1 MQAVTT
7 AEPAV
12 PSLARGGFNRARI
25 RLSLDRTMLFVTLV
39 ALWELAGRY
48 WVDPVW
54 SSRPSLIGERLI
66 ALAQSGDLFI
76 HTWTT
81 LTEAALGLALA
92 FVVGLPIGMAMAH
105 YKYAN
110 EVAKPLV
117 MALYSL
123 PRVALAPLFIIWF
136 GIDLFSK
143 VFMAFSTVIFI
154 FMLNVHEG
162 LKTIDRDLLDL
173 FRTMRAPRLY
183 VFRKVILPSLVP
195 WLIASLRIGVGLALV
210 GAVVSE
216 LIGASAGLGWYIER
230 SAGRMDTTGV
240 FVGLVALGVI
250 AVAGNL
256 LVDALDRRFSSWR
269 PA

>member
-1 MQAVTT
+1 MSSTST
-7 AEPAV
+7 ADVAIVRPV
-12 PSLARGGFNRARI
+12 RCGLRSVRARLF
-25 RLSLDRTMLFVTLV
+25 RDRVLLFAVLV
-39 ALWELAGRY
+39 LLWELAGRY
-48 WVDPVW
+48 WVDPIW
-54 SSRPSLIGERLI
+54 CSRPSLIAERIVL
-66 ALAQSGDLFI
+66 LARSGDLYI
-76 HTWTT
+76 HVSTT

-92 FVVGLPIGMAMAH
+92 FVAGLPIGMAMAH

-110 EVAKPLV
+110 DVAQPLF

-173 FRTMRAPRLY
+173 FRTMRAPRVY
-183 VFRKVILPSLVP
+183 VLRKVILPSLVP
-195 WLIASLRIGVGLALV
+195 WLIAALRIGVGLALV

-216 LIGASAGLGWYIER
+216 LIGASVGLGWYIER

-240 FVGLVALGVI
+240 FVGLVSLGVI
-250 AVAGNL
+250 AVIGNL
-256 LVDALDRRFSSWR
+256 LVDVLDRRFSSWR
-269 PA
+269 PT

>member
-1 MQAVTT
+1 MTISTSVAATFSQG
-7 AEPAV
+7 EGRP
-12 PSLARGGFNRARI
+12 RARLL
-25 RLSLDRTMLFVTLV
+25 RDRILLFCALV
-39 ALWELAGRY
+39 LLWEVAGRY
-48 WVDPVW
+48 WLEPVW
-54 SSRPSLIGERLI
+54 ISRPSLISERL
-66 ALAQSGDLFI
+66 AAMGLSGDLFV

-81 LTEAALGLALA
+81 LTEASLGLALA
-92 FVVGLPIGMAMAH
+92 FVVGLPVGIAMAR

-110 EVAKPLV
+110 EVAGPFV

-173 FRTMRAPRLY
+173 FRTMRAPRVY
-183 VFRKVILPSLVP
+183 VMRKVMLPSLVP

-210 GAVVSE
+210 GAVVAE

-240 FVGLVALGVI
+240 FAGLVALGVI
-250 AVAGNL
+250 AIVGNL
-256 LVDALDRRFSSWR
+256 MVDALDRRFSTWR

>member
-81 LTEAALGLALA
+81 LTEATLGLALA

-136 GIDLFSK
+136 GIGEQPKILLIALATLFPVYLNLFSG
-143 VFMAFSTVIFI
+143 IR
-154 FMLNVHEG
+154 G
-162 LKTIDRDLLDL
+162 
-173 FRTMRAPRLY
+173 
-183 VFRKVILPSLVP
+183 
-195 WLIASLRIGVGLALV
+195 
-210 GAVVSE
+210 
-216 LIGASAGLGWYIER
+216 
-230 SAGRMDTTGV
+230 
-240 FVGLVALGVI
+240 
-250 AVAGNL
+250 
-256 LVDALDRRFSSWR
+256 VDARLIEVVR
-269 PA
+269 

>member
-1 MQAVTT
+1 MPTSTLAATPEALLHADARRLRLLRDRVLLF
-7 AEPAV
+7 
-12 PSLARGGFNRARI
+12 SL
-25 RLSLDRTMLFVTLV
+25 LV
-39 ALWELAGRY
+39 LLWEFAGRTLI
-48 WVDPVW
+48 DPVW
-54 SSRPSLIGERLI
+54 CSRPSLIAERLA
-66 ALAQSGDLFI
+66 ALAASGDLFL
-76 HTWTT
+76 HSWTT
-81 LTEAALGLALA
+81 LVEAGLGLVLA
-92 FVVGLPIGMAMAH
+92 FVVGLPIGMAMAR

-110 EVAKPLV
+110 EVAGPLV

-143 VFMAFSTVIFI
+143 VLMAFSTVIFI

-162 LKTIDRDLLDL
+162 LKTIDRDLIDL
-173 FRTMRAPRLY
+173 FRTMRAPRTY
-183 VFRKVILPSLVP
+183 VLRKVILPSLVP
-195 WLIASLRIGVGLALV
+195 WLIAAFRIGVGLALV

-240 FVGLVALGVI
+240 FAGLTALAVI

-256 LVDALDRRFSSWR
+256 LVDAIDRRVSSWR
-269 PA
+269 PS

>member
-1 MQAVTT
+1 MEVSTIAESIIPQPARRSFNYARLRLLVDRILLFAV
-7 AEPAV
+7 
-12 PSLARGGFNRARI
+12 
-25 RLSLDRTMLFVTLV
+25 LV

-54 SSRPSLIGERLI
+54 SSRPSLIAERLVV
-66 ALAQSGDLFI
+66 LARSGDLYL

-92 FVVGLPIGMAMAH
+92 FVVGLPIGIAMAH

-110 EVAKPLV
+110 EVAQPFI

-162 LKTIDRDLLDL
+162 LKTIDKDLLDL
-173 FRTMRAPRLY
+173 FRTMRAPGFY

-195 WLIASLRIGVGLALV
+195 WLIASVRIGVGLALV

-240 FVGLVALGVI
+240 FVGLVALGII
-250 AVAGNL
+250 AIAGNL
-256 LVDALDRRFSSWR
+256 VVDALDRRFSAWR